1 MTAGYSSAWPL
12 EPRPVTADIPCVLR
26 VLGLPALLVVV
37 LVGGYV
43 YVHGMQS
50 SGPTSPAATQAVSQ
64 AQSAV
69 AATNFG
75 QAAAAMQAFYVQSGT
90 YAGATLPP
98 GTGVTLVRSDAT
110 SYCLQAGDE
119 HEDGPGGQPQPGA
132 C

>member
-1 MTAGYSSAWPL
+1 LSFGRS
-12 EPRPVTADIPCVLR
+12 RPIRLVVLR
-26 VLGLPALLVVV
+26 VLGLPALLLVV

-43 YVHGMQS
+43 YMHDLRS
-50 SGPTSPAATQAVSQ
+50 NGPTAPATRQAVTQ

-69 AATNFG
+69 SATNFS
-75 QAAAAMQAFYVQSGT
+75 QAATAMQAFFVQSGT

-98 GTGVTLVRSDAT
+98 GTGVVLVSAGAT

-119 HEDGPGGQPQPGA
+119 HEDGPGGQPQPGG